1 MKKLPQI
8 LIFLGVCFFI
18 SSGLSSEV
26 HPNVSSPSRRRPAY
40 VSGELLVKFKP
51 SVRRKAAEFYRT
63 QLGVI
68 TKRTLKQ
75 INVQLVQLPEDMSVE
90 EALEIYRNDPSVE
103 YAEPNYY
110 RYLMRTTPNDPDFGL
125 LWGLDNTGQDVNS
138 TSGTLGADV
147 DAPEA
152 WDTTTGSSSVIIAVI
167 DSGAD
172 YNHPDLSDNIW
183 INSDEVLGDANGDG
197 FPGLQEVDDDGD
209 GLVDEDSHGREP
221 GDNGYTNDLKNDDDE
236 NGYEDDLCGWDFE
249 NDDNDPS
256 DPDGHG
262 THVAGIIAA
271 EGNNGTGVTGVS
283 WNSKIML
290 LKFTDAFGAGTSAN
304 EIRAIEYATAKGA
317 SIINLSVGGFG
328 FNPIEKA
335 AIDASSAVVVCS
347 AGNDGLDNDDTPVY
361 PASYNSDNIISVAAT
376 DQDDDF
382 PGFSNYGSA
391 SVDVAAPGVN
401 ILSTWPGTDYQYGSG
416 TSMAAAYVSGVAAL
430 VKSKNSSWSNLNV
443 KTAITSSVDVKPS
456 LSDKVLTKGR
466 VNAARALQA
475 TISTS
480 SNTGGGGGGGGGGCF
495 IATAAYGSP
504 LEPHVKILVEFR
516 NRYLLAHLMGRYFVK
531 LYYSCSPS
539 VAQFILQHD
548 TPKFLVRCFLLPIVI
563 VINAAIFYGMP
574 VSITGFGLAFAMICY
589 LFILNRRRRIR
600 NDPFSQT

>member
-1 MKKLPQI
+1 MKKFPQI
-8 LIFLGVCFFI
+8 LIFLGVYVFM

-26 HPNVSSPSRRRPAY
+26 HPNVSSPNRRRPDY
-40 VSGELLVKFKP
+40 VSGEVLVKFKP

-63 QLGVI
+63 QLGI
-68 TKRTLKQ
+68 ISKRTFKRIGVQQVQ
-75 INVQLVQLPEDMSVE
+75 IPEDMSVE

-110 RYLMRTTPNDPDFGL
+110 RYVLRTPDDSRFDE
-125 LWGLDNTGQDVNS
+125 LWGLHNTGQDVNG
-138 TSGTLGADV
+138 TSGMPDADL
-147 DAPEA
+147 DAPAA

-172 YNHPDLSDNIW
+172 YNHPDLSDNVW
-183 INSDEVLGDANGDG
+183 TNGGEINDGNGI
-197 FPGLQEVDDDGD
+197 DDD
-209 GLVDEDSHGREP
+209 S
-221 GDNGYTNDLKNDDDE
+221 NGYIDDSK
-236 NGYEDDLCGWDFE
+236 GWDFE
-249 NDDNDPS
+249 NNDNDPS

-271 EGNNGTGVTGVS
+271 KGNNATGVTGVS

-290 LKFTDAFGAGTSAN
+290 LKFTNAFGVGTTAN

-317 SIINLSVGGFG
+317 SIINLSVGGSAFSSS
-328 FNPIEKA
+328 EKA

-376 DQDDDF
+376 DQDDDLA
-382 PGFSNYGSA
+382 GLSNFGSV

-401 ILSTWPGTDYQYGSG
+401 ILSLKPGAAYQFGSG
-416 TSMAAAYVSGVAAL
+416 TSMAAAFVSGIAAL
-430 VKSKNSSWSNLNV
+430 LKSKNSSWSNLNI
-443 KTAITSSVDVKPS
+443 KTAITGSVDVKPS
-456 LSDKVLTKGR
+456 LSGKVLTKGR
-466 VNAARALQA
+466 VNAAGALQV

-480 SNTGGGGGGGGGGCF
+480 SSTGGGGGGGGCF

-504 LEPHVKILVEFR
+504 LEPHVKVLIEFR
-516 NRYLLAHLMGRYFVK
+516 NRYLLASSMGRYFVK

-548 TPKFLVRCFLLPIVI
+548 TLKFLVRSFLLPIVI
-563 VINAAIFYGMP
+563 VINAVLFYGMTI
-574 VSITGFGLAFAMICY
+574 SITVFVVAFVII
-589 LFILNRRRRIR
+589 FILVALNRRRAIIQLR
-600 NDPFSQT
+600 

>member
-1 MKKLPQI
+1 MRNPLTIHILLVWFFFASPVLPSESY
-8 LIFLGVCFFI
+8 
-18 SSGLSSEV
+18 SSDNIKTQHGPV
-26 HPNVSSPSRRRPAY
+26 Y
-40 VSGELLVKFKP
+40 VPGELLVKFKP

-63 QLGVI
+63 QLGI
-68 TKRTLKQ
+68 ISKHTFKR
-75 INVQLVQLPEDMSVE
+75 INVQQVQIPEDMSVE

-125 LWGLDNTGQDVNS
+125 LWGLDNTGQDVNG
-138 TSGTLGADV
+138 TSGTPGADV

-152 WDTTTGSSSVIIAVI
+152 WDTATGNSSVIIAVI

-172 YNHPDLSDNIW
+172 YTHPDLSGNIW
-183 INSDEVLGDANGDG
+183 TNGGEINGNGI
-197 FPGLQEVDDDGD
+197 DDDG
-209 GLVDEDSHGREP
+209 
-221 GDNGYTNDLKNDDDE
+221 NGYIDDHK
-236 NGYEDDLCGWDFE
+236 GWDFE

-271 EGNNGTGVTGVS
+271 KGNNATGVTGVS

-290 LKFTDAFGAGTSAN
+290 LKFTDAKGKGTTAN

-317 SIINLSVGGFG
+317 SIINLSVGGPG
-328 FNPIEKA
+328 FSSLEKA

-347 AGNDGLDNDDTPVY
+347 AGNDGLDNDATPVY
-361 PASYNSDNIISVAAT
+361 PASYDSDNLISVAAT
-376 DQDDDF
+376 DQDDDLYVN
-382 PGFSNYGSA
+382 SNYGNST
-391 SVDVAAPGVN
+391 VDLAAPGVN
-401 ILSTWPGTDYQYGSG
+401 IWSLKPGAAYQFGSG
-416 TSMAAAYVSGVAAL
+416 TSMASAYVSGVAAL
-430 VKSKNSSWSNLNV
+430 VKSKNGDWSNLNIRE
-443 KTAITSSVDVKPS
+443 AILSNVDSISGLEGKI
-456 LSDKVLTKGR
+456 LTGGR
-466 VNAARALQA
+466 LNAAKALQA

-516 NRYLLAHLMGRYFVK
+516 NRYLLAHSMGRYFVK
-531 LYYSCSPS
+531 LYYSCSPT

-548 TPKFLVRCFLLPIVI
+548 TLKFLVRCFLLPIVI
-563 VINAAIFYGMP
+563 VINAVIFYGTTI
-574 VSITGFGLAFAMICY
+574 SITGFGLSFAMICY

-600 NDPFSQT
+600 NDPEILW

>member
-1 MKKLPQI
+1 MTIQI
-8 LIFLGVCFFI
+8 LLVWFFFP
-18 SSGLSSEV
+18 SPVVPSEF
-26 HPNVSSPSRRRPAY
+26 HFNDNVRTQHGPGY
-40 VSGELLVKFKP
+40 VPGELLVKFKP

-63 QLGVI
+63 QLGI
-68 TKRTLKQ
+68 ISKHTFKRIGVQQVQ
-75 INVQLVQLPEDMSVE
+75 IPEDMSVE

-110 RYLMRTTPNDPDFGL
+110 RYVMEIPNDSNFNE
-125 LWGLDNTGQDVNS
+125 LWGLHNTGQSVNGTTG
-138 TSGTLGADV
+138 TSDADV

-152 WDTTTGSSSVIIAVI
+152 WNVTTGSSNVIIAVI

-172 YNHPDLSDNIW
+172 YNHPDLSGNVW
-183 INSDEVLGDANGDG
+183 TNGGEIDG
-197 FPGLQEVDDDGD
+197 NGNDDDG
-209 GLVDEDSHGREP
+209 
-221 GDNGYTNDLKNDDDE
+221 NGYTDDSK
-236 NGYEDDLCGWDFE
+236 GWDFE
-249 NDDNDPS
+249 NNDNDPS

-271 EGNNGTGVTGVS
+271 KGNNATGVTGVS

-290 LKFTDAFGAGTSAN
+290 LKFTNAFGAGTTAN

-317 SIINLSVGGFG
+317 SIINLSVGGSAFSSS
-328 FNPIEKA
+328 EKA

-376 DQDDDF
+376 DQDDDLA
-382 PGFSNYGSA
+382 GLSNFGSV

-401 ILSTWPGTDYQYGSG
+401 ILSLKPGAAYQFGSG
-416 TSMAAAYVSGVAAL
+416 TSMAAAFVSGIAAL
-430 VKSKNSSWSNLNV
+430 LKSKNSSWSNLNI

-456 LSDKVLTKGR
+456 LSGKVLTKGR
-466 VNAARALQA
+466 VNAAGALQV

-480 SNTGGGGGGGGGGCF
+480 SSTGGGGGGGGCF

-504 LEPHVKILVEFR
+504 LEPHVKVLIEFR
-516 NRYLLAHLMGRYFVK
+516 NRYLLASSMGRYFVK

-548 TPKFLVRCFLLPIVI
+548 TLKFLVRSFLLPIVI
-563 VINAAIFYGMP
+563 VINAVLFYGMTI
-574 VSITGFGLAFAMICY
+574 SITVFVVAFVII
-589 LFILNRRRRIR
+589 FILVALNRRRAIIQLR
-600 NDPFSQT
+600 